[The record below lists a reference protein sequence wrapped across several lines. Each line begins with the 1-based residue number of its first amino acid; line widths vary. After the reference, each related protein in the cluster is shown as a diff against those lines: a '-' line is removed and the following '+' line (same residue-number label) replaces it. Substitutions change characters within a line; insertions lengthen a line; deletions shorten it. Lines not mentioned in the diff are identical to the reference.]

1 MIYTILL
8 QIEESL
14 PEESQVR
21 DFLDQMLTFLY
32 TLAHWFGAIIGE
44 VISAVLNY
52 EIPGD
57 LIDPLGFLI
66 LITIFLA
73 VAEVAK
79 RLTWFVVVVGW
90 ILILLRIVLE
100 IFNP

>member
-1 MIYTILL
+1 MSYTFLL
-8 QIEESL
+8 QIEENL
-14 PEESQVR
+14 PDESRVR
-21 DFLDQMLTFLY
+21 EFLDQLLTFLY
-32 TLAHWFGAIIGE
+32 TLAHWFGAIIAE
-44 VISAVLNY
+44 VISAVVKY
-52 EIPGD
+52 EIPED
-57 LIDPLGFLI
+57 LVDPLGFLV

-90 ILILLRIVLE
+90 ILILLRIAIE